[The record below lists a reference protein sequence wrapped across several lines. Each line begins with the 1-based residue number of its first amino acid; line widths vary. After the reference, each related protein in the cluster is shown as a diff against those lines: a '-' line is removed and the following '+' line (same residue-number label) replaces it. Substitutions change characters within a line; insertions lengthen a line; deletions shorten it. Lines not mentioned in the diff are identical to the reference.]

1 MDDLKTLILQLV
13 EVLEE
18 DIKKFY
24 EIYESYLADLILS
37 KNIQLSSV
45 IDPNAQKETMDIIL
59 SIITVCNSA
68 LNTIGVSKEK
78 LTPNR
83 ELFQV
88 EYEQKKGAFNTYQ
101 SFLQLGLKD
110 YINKHLFIVILN
122 YIIEKNN
129 KVIEN
134 LDLFDLLPR
143 EFRNNLAK
151 FRNDRDI
158 STNIIEEKNII
169 IRDLLKYFDP
179 SNFTLKS
186 KDFDL
191 EVSQEPI
198 SEENIL
204 RQLQEARQENIEVIS
219 KSADQLS
226 GDLPVNQGK
235 MPSFLNYFMK
245 FPLLDKSIIDK
256 IIINIKGLKK
266 FINSSP
272 DFLDLENL
280 FYTVSIFKM
289 IGEDSQLESGYIKN
303 IVSEFINGNIF
314 STGRYHKPNPI
325 TIYHGLSVFSELGLL
340 NSSDQIDLLDIEM
353 FLENELNPLF
363 PEKLILNFFTI
374 LSLRMIKKSG
384 GIITDKKHLIEPLAN
399 LDLFNLENFKPSTDM
414 FFYLASLKLLDERF
428 NFDNLREPY
437 LNELR
442 RQMLPNGSVNDNN
455 TDTSRALLTLALL
468 DSTGNE
474 TDIIPGL
481 LKFFSRNIEF
491 FSENQDFDNFNWT
504 QSKIAFKIEL
514 RMLFWMLIALSQYF

>member
-18 DIKKFY
+18 DIKRFY
-24 EIYESYLADLILS
+24 EIFESYLTDLILS
-37 KNIQLSSV
+37 KNIQLSFV

-83 ELFQV
+83 ELYQV
-88 EYEQKKGAFNTYQ
+88 VYEQKEGAFNTYQ

-110 YINKHLFIVILN
+110 YINKHLFIVILD
-122 YIIEKNN
+122 YIIEKNS

-134 LDLFDLLPR
+134 LDLFDLLPHDL
-143 EFRNNLAK
+143 RNNLAK
-151 FRNDRDI
+151 FRNERDI
-158 STNIIEEKNII
+158 SLKIKEEKII
-169 IRDLLKYFDP
+169 FAKDLLKYFDP
-179 SNFTLKS
+179 SNFTFKS
-186 KDFDL
+186 EDFGL
-191 EVSQEPI
+191 EINQNPI
-198 SEENIL
+198 SEEDIL
-204 RQLQEARQENIEVIS
+204 KQLHEARQENIEVIS
-219 KSADQLS
+219 KTSNQSPD
-226 GDLPVNQGK
+226 VNQRK
-235 MPSFLNYFMK
+235 IPSFLNYFMK
-245 FPLLDKSIIDK
+245 FPLLDPSIIDK
-256 IIINIKGLKK
+256 IKINIKGLKK
-266 FINSSP
+266 FVKSSP

-280 FYTVSIFKM
+280 FYVVSIFKM
-289 IGEDSQLESGYIKN
+289 MGEDSQLELGHIKN
-303 IVSEFINGNIF
+303 VASEFISGNIF

-340 NSSDQIDLLDIEM
+340 NSSDLIDLLDVEM

-384 GIITDKKHLIEPLAN
+384 GIITDKKHLIEPLVN
-399 LDLFNLENFKPSTDM
+399 LNLFNLENFKPSTDM

-428 NFDNLREPY
+428 NFNNLQEHY

-442 RQMLPNGSVNDNN
+442 RQMLPNGSVNDNT
-455 TDTSRALLTLALL
+455 TDTSRTLLTLALL
-468 DSTGNE
+468 DSTGKE
-474 TDIIPGL
+474 TEIIPGL
-481 LKFFSRNIEF
+481 LKYLNRNIEF
-491 FSENQDFDNFNWT
+491 FSENHDFDNFNWT
-504 QSKIAFKIEL
+504 QNKIAFKIEL